1 MWADPDKA
9 WVSSSC
15 LKVCNPSMEPV
26 KPHLVG
32 GMRLE
37 SYQSL
42 YWSHR
47 EKVNTLLAGTVMFR
61 VPPGYKVP
69 CKTFTRIVDGPA
81 GTVGWRSFQDFPTC
95 SCDRRR
101 IFNMLRSSKCQSINI
116 WNKHPCQIK
125 FDKMRPIG
133 LPFRRRTW
141 KPWQFSNWPFIRRMT
156 SPFLGNQMIA
166 RTSATPRTLPG
177 ISQMWVFGM
186 LSMLLYH
193 TPQDYPEGALI
204 AQAKLGTREL
214 WVCYHTLSNTQGV
227 SGV

>member
-1 MWADPDKA
+1 VREINIDLDNPGMWADPDKA

-37 SYQSL
+37 SNQSL

-133 LPFRRRTW
+133 LPFRRRAW
-141 KPWQFSNWPFIRRMT
+141 KPWQFSNWPFIRRM
-156 SPFLGNQMIA
+156 
-166 RTSATPRTLPG
+166 RRPG
-177 ISQMWVFGM
+177 ETV
-186 LSMLLYH
+186 
-193 TPQDYPEGALI
+193 TRQDYLDKRNHPEDD
-204 AQAKLGTREL
+204 
-214 WVCYHTLSNTQGV
+214 LSFSGQSNDCSDFGDTQDFTWD
-227 SGV
+227 